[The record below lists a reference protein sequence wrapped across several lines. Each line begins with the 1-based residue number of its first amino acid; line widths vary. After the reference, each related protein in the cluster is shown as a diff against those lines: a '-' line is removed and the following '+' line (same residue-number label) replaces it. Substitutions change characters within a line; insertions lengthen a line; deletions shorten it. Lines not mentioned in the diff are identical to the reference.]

1 VSRSG
6 DDHEG
11 EGEQQSGMTQG
22 DGPLAVAK
30 PGGLGDSAAE
40 IPFQPMECE
49 GHRAVSP
56 GAPHTSASLTSD
68 LAAIVRDKLLRH
80 WDAAVNPAD
89 SLESD

>member
-6 DDHEG
+6 DDHEE
-11 EGEQQSGMTQG
+11 EGEQHSGMTQG

-30 PGGLGDSAAE
+30 PGDLCDSAAE

-56 GAPHTSASLTSD
+56 AVQHTSASLTSD
-68 LAAIVRDKLLRH
+68 LAAIARNKLLRH
-80 WDAAVNPAD
+80 RDAAVYPAD